1 MEFLKSLGI
10 KDFNPGAYLGNGQ
23 WSTTTDAG
31 VKEAINPSTGEVI
44 ARVYAASADDY
55 EGVAPGAGTTAR
67 RRNPLVYRSS
77 AEA

>member
-31 VKEAINPSTGEVI
+31 IKESINPSTGEVI
-44 ARVYAASADDY
+44 ASVYGASADDY
-55 EGVAPGAGTTAR
+55 EKLIERLKGGI
-67 RRNPLVYRSS
+67 
-77 AEA
+77 